1 VADTEKLKAVEK
13 APEATHPTGWT
24 PEIRPV
30 QPEPEGPRPPVVQ
43 FKEVTKRYRQGRQWS
58 TAIEKVNFVVEDI
71 PDIGEF
77 ITILGASGC
86 GKSTVLRLIAGLQ
99 PQFPPTEGEV
109 LVFGKPVTGPGPDRG
124 MVFQDYSSYPNRT
137 VLGNVEFGLEIQGMP
152 KKERRELART
162 WIERVGLAGH
172 ESKYPHELSGGMRQR
187 VAIARTL
194 ALRPRIILMDEPF
207 GALDPETRYS
217 MQELLIGLWRE
228 LEATVFFVTHSIS
241 EAAYLGDRVYL
252 MQSCPGRL
260 AEEVKLPRPDES
272 PVAVESRS
280 DFREVVALLK
290 EKIHGPAAE
299 ARKISSD

>member
-1 VADTEKLKAVEK
+1 MADTEVLKPGKDTPGAEWK
-13 APEATHPTGWT
+13 

-30 QPEPEGPRPPVVQ
+30 QPEPEGPQPPVVQ
-43 FKEVTKRYRQGRQWS
+43 FKDVTKRFRQGGKWS
-58 TAIEKVNFVVEDI
+58 TAIENVSFVVEDI
-71 PDIGEF
+71 PEIGEF
-77 ITILGASGC
+77 ITILGPSGC

-99 PQFPPTEGEV
+99 PQFPPTTGEV
-109 LVFGKPVTGPGPDRG
+109 LVFGKPVAGPGPDRG

-137 VLGNVEFGLEIQGMP
+137 VLGNVEFGLEIQGRP

-162 WIERVGLAGH
+162 WIEKVGLGGH

-228 LEATVFFVTHSIS
+228 LAATVFFVTHSIS
-241 EAAYLGDRVYL
+241 EAAYLGDRVYI
-252 MQSCPGRL
+252 MKSGPGRL
-260 AEEVKLPRPDES
+260 EEEIKLPRPAES
-272 PVAVESRS
+272 PIAVESRS

-290 EKIHGPAAE
+290 EKIHGPAAKG
-299 ARKISSD
+299 RGSSD